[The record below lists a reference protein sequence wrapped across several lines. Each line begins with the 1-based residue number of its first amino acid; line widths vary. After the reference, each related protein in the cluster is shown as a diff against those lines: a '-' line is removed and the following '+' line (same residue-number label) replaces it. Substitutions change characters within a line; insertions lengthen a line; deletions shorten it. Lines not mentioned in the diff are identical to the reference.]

1 MNSSYAPATR
11 FSGKRWLLLLVGG
24 ALLALT
30 GCGGLPEIPLPA
42 LGGILSDAPPDES
55 KVPTATVQEPGQI
68 KYYPS
73 DEPLR
78 MGMEHFSRG
87 DYGLAQRYFR
97 DAVEKAPKDATAWIG
112 LAASYDR
119 VRRFDLADGAYA
131 AAIKLTGETVQILNN
146 EGYSYMLRGNLTKA
160 RAKFLKAYELDPT
173 NPTITNNLE
182 LLNASQQFIRRPP
195 E

>member
-1 MNSSYAPATR
+1 MNSWSPQRKRYA
-11 FSGKRWLLLLVGG
+11 GNRWALLLVGG

>member
-131 AAIKLTGETVQILNN
+131 AAIKLTGETVQILNDR
-146 EGYSYMLRGNLTKA
+146 GYSYLLRGDLTKA
-160 RAKFLKAYELDPT
+160 RVKFLKAYQLDPT
-173 NPTITNNLE
+173 NPVVINNLQ
-182 LLNASQQFIRRPP
+182 LLNSSYRYIQRAP
-195 E
+195 

>member
-1 MNSSYAPATR
+1 MSPQRKRYA
-11 FSGKRWLLLLVGG
+11 GNRWALLLVGG